1 VVSEQMEESLRREIE
16 SYVEQRLASVKQEV
30 AQLQTQLNESI
41 TRVLEGKGEGQWD
54 GSLAASVAEHLRAA
68 HERGIELAASESAR
82 TQASSDMAI
91 VKAAID
97 EMESQT
103 SQGETL
109 KSLVNRASSFAPR
122 VVFFVVKGEQVRGWR
137 GRGLQGS
144 IGDDAVQQISFSLAA
159 DTFVSDVVKSR
170 KTWSGPPNSHSE
182 DELVWPRLGEQ
193 PPQRIVAIPLVVRGR
208 AVAVLYADS
217 AGLDSDAINLEAL
230 EILVRVAGMA
240 VGLLSI
246 AQAPAAV
253 PAQPAPEEQVQPAP
267 TEETSAYTPT
277 REYEEPVPPT
287 AAVAEEVEELPIVE
301 PTPVAEELAQP
312 EMVEPSPEPVPAF
325 SAPEPVSATS
335 APEPVVDSAPAYA
348 TTLGASEVPAAPATT
363 GRRRGSFDAALP
375 VEVEDEEEKRQH
387 QDARRFA
394 RLLVSEI
401 KLYNEPKVVEGRS
414 QGDLYD
420 RLREYVDRS
429 REMYDKRVKPNI
441 TARYDYFHHELVNT
455 LAEGDASKLGQA
467 YPGTPVT
474 A

>member
-1 VVSEQMEESLRREIE
+1 MEESLRRDIE

-30 AQLQTQLNESI
+30 AQLQTQLNESL
-41 TRVLEGKGEGQWD
+41 TRLLESKGEGQWD

-97 EMESQT
+97 EMESQS

-137 GRGLQGS
+137 ARGLQGS
-144 IGDDAVQQISFSLAA
+144 IGDEAVQQISFSLAA
-159 DTFVSDVVKSR
+159 DTFVSDVVMSR

-217 AGLDSDAINLEAL
+217 AGLDADAINLEAL
-230 EILVRVAGMA
+230 ETLVRVAGMA
-240 VGLLSI
+240 VGLLSV
-246 AQAPAAV
+246 AQAPA
-253 PAQPAPEEQVQPAP
+253 PAPVQPAPAAEQVQPARI
-267 TEETSAYTPT
+267 EETSAYTPT
-277 REYEEPVPPT
+277 REYEEPVPST
-287 AAVAEEVEELPIVE
+287 AAAAEEVEELPIVE
-301 PTPVAEELAQP
+301 PTPVAEEVAQP

-325 SAPEPVSATS
+325 SAPEPV
-335 APEPVVDSAPAYA
+335 VDSSPAYA
-348 TTLGASEVPAAPATT
+348 ATLGGGEAPAAPATT

-375 VEVEDEEEKRQH
+375 VEVDDEEEKRQH

-429 REMYDKRVKPNI
+429 REMYDKRVKPNV

-455 LAEGDASKLGQA
+455 LAEGDASKLGEA

>member
-1 VVSEQMEESLRREIE
+1 MEESLRRDIE
-16 SYVEQRLASVKQEV
+16 SYVEQRMASVKQEV
-30 AQLQTQLNESI
+30 AQLQTQLNESL
-41 TRVLEGKGEGQWD
+41 TRVLESKGEGQWD

-91 VKAAID
+91 VKSAID
-97 EMESQT
+97 EMESQS

-137 GRGLQGS
+137 ARGLQGS
-144 IGDDAVQQISFSLAA
+144 IGDEAVQQISFSLAA

-170 KTWSGPPNSHSE
+170 QTWSGPPNSHSE
-182 DELVWPRLGEQ
+182 DELVWPRLSEQ

-217 AGLDSDAINLEAL
+217 AGLDADAINLEAL

-246 AQAPAAV
+246 AQAPA
-253 PAQPAPEEQVQPAP
+253 PAQPAPAEQVEPAP
-267 TEETSAYTPT
+267 VEETSAYTPT
-277 REYEEPVPPT
+277 REYEEPVPST
-287 AAVAEEVEELPIVE
+287 AAPAEEVEELPIVE
-301 PTPVAEELAQP
+301 PTPSAEEVAQP
-312 EMVEPSPEPVPAF
+312 EMVEPTPEPVPAF
-325 SAPEPVSATS
+325 SE
-335 APEPVVDSAPAYA
+335 PEPVVESTPAYA
-348 TTLGASEVPAAPATT
+348 STLGAGEAPAAPATT

-375 VEVEDEEEKRQH
+375 IEVEDEEEKRQH

-414 QGDLYD
+414 QGDLYN

-429 REMYDKRVKPNI
+429 REMYDKRVKPNV

-455 LAEGDASKLGQA
+455 LAEGDASKLGEA